1 MTSSHRN
8 RPDQSRGFTLIELL
22 VVIAIIAA
30 ILFPVFAQAKAA
42 AKKTA
47 CLSNVKQ
54 IGLGFTMY
62 AGDYDDTLAPWTA
75 NACNTQ
81 TPVNGGG
88 AFDTGYLYNN
98 LVAPYIKN
106 GINPQTGETGELGG
120 VWACPAIKSSTT
132 AITNNYAYNYY
143 ALGGTSNCTQTPL
156 SAAYTPFNDAQYTT
170 PANITS
176 IARVADTYLIA
187 DGGQLMR
194 PPAYIDAGGT
204 APNIGFWGSHELG
217 SGNMKPAYSA
227 AYVRAV
233 YVTGKKANVAYVDGH
248 AKGIQTTRMA
258 SNKLVMEDGKWRGEM
273 TGGGTNAGN
282 AGWVRG
288 DY

>member
-1 MTSSHRN
+1 MQR
-8 RPDQSRGFTLIELL
+8 RAFTLIELL
-22 VVIAIIAA
+22 VVIAIIAILAA

-42 AKKTA
+42 AKKSA

-54 IGLGFTMY
+54 IALGFTMY
-62 AGDYDDTLAPWTA
+62 AGDYEDMLAPWTA
-75 NACNTQ
+75 NACGTE
-81 TPVNGGG
+81 PAVNGGG
-88 AFDTGYLYNN
+88 AFDTAYIYNN

-106 GINPQTGETGELGG
+106 GVNPKTGELGG
-120 VWACPAIKSSTT
+120 VWACPAVKSSTT

-143 ALGGTSNCTQTPL
+143 ALGGTSNCTKTPL
-156 SAAYTPFNDAQYTT
+156 GAAYAPFNDAQYTT
-170 PANITS
+170 PAPITAV
-176 IARVADTYLIA
+176 ARVAETYLLA

-217 SGNMKPAYSA
+217 TGNMKPAYSD
-227 AYVRAV
+227 AYVRATLI
-233 YVTGKKANVAYVDGH
+233 TGRKANVAYIDGH
-248 AKGIQTTRMA
+248 CKGIQTTRMA
-258 SNKLVMEDGKWRGEM
+258 SNKLIMEDGKWRGEM
-273 TGGGTNAGN
+273 PGGGTNAGN

>member
-1 MTSSHRN
+1 MTSSISAR
-8 RPDQSRGFTLIELL
+8 RSAFTLIELL
-22 VVIAIIAA
+22 VVIAIIAILAA

-47 CLSNVKQ
+47 CLSNTKQ
-54 IGLGFTMY
+54 VGLGFTMY
-62 AGDYDDTLAPWTA
+62 AGDADDTLAPWTA
-75 NACNTQ
+75 NACGTR
-81 TPVNGGG
+81 PAINGGG
-88 AFDTGYLYNN
+88 SFDTGYLYNN

-106 GINPQTGETGELGG
+106 GVDPVTGELGG

-143 ALGGTSNCTQTPL
+143 GLGGTSNCAQVPL
-156 SAAYTPFNDAQYTT
+156 GVAYAPFNDAQYTT

-176 IARVADTYLIA
+176 IARVAETYLIA

-217 SGNMKPAYSA
+217 NGNMKPAYSA

-233 YVTGKKANVAYVDGH
+233 YVTGKKTNVAYVDGH
-248 AKGIQTTRMA
+248 SKGIQTTRMA
-258 SNKLVMEDGKWRGEM
+258 SNKILMDDGKWRGEM
-273 TGGGTNAGN
+273 AGGGTNAGN
-282 AGWVRG
+282 AGWTRG